1 MFTGKLVSEGKVRG
15 YFCISDETL
24 TELLAKEQSTEVVHN
39 GVVIGHTATINQN
52 GSIISV
58 FIDSNKNI
66 KFS

>member
-24 TELLAKEQSTEVVHN
+24 TELLAKEQPTEVVHN

-52 GSIISV
+52 GSIVSV
-58 FIDSNKNI
+58 FIDKNQNVQL
-66 KFS
+66 S